1 MKRAISIILSIV
13 ILLSCNIGI
22 ELNAYAGDFD
32 TAAKAKSYTLGST
45 AVGCFSSDNE
55 IEFLKVNVPQSGKI
69 EFISEGS
76 HSYHIYLYSV
86 NNSDNYI
93 ADIFVPY
100 NSSLGKA
107 YDKEY
112 DYLVAGTYYFK
123 IDGYANENYTV
134 RTFFTSANE
143 SFSESLDVNNNAVGN
158 ANPVSLD
165 TTYNGMLGE
174 NDEIDFYS
182 FTVLSGTHTINIS
195 ANESVYFSVYSTTGE
210 KIAGTFAAYRKAST
224 GTANWSESV
233 SLNAGTYCLK
243 ISKYSY
249 SCFYSFS
256 INSIHRHSYNY
267 SYTVKPTTSSNG
279 YDVYSCSCGAKYT
292 TNVKSPKPLGAV
304 KIKSVKSQSKKH
316 QIKAIWNTKSG
327 ASGYQIY
334 YSRNKNFK
342 KLAAKKTVKGGK
354 TKSYVGKNFTKGK
367 KYYVKVRAYKN
378 VNGKKVYGKWSN
390 VKSVK
395 CK

>member
-1 MKRAISIILSIV
+1 M
-13 ILLSCNIGI
+13 
-22 ELNAYAGDFD
+22 
-32 TAAKAKSYTLGST
+32 
-45 AVGCFSSDNE
+45 
-55 IEFLKVNVPQSGKI
+55 
-69 EFISEGS
+69 
-76 HSYHIYLYSV
+76 
-86 NNSDNYI
+86 
-93 ADIFVPY
+93 
-100 NSSLGKA
+100 
-107 YDKEY
+107 
-112 DYLVAGTYYFK
+112 
-123 IDGYANENYTV
+123 
-134 RTFFTSANE
+134 
-143 SFSESLDVNNNAVGN
+143 NNNAVGN

-182 FTVLSGTHTINIS
+182 FTVLSGTQTINVS

-304 KIKSVKSQSKKH
+304 KIKSVKSQSKS
-316 QIKAIWNTKSG
+316 TKS
-327 ASGYQIY
+327 
-334 YSRNKNFK
+334 R
-342 KLAAKKTVKGGK
+342 
-354 TKSYVGKNFTKGK
+354 
-367 KYYVKVRAYKN
+367 
-378 VNGKKVYGKWSN
+378 
-390 VKSVK
+390 
-395 CK
+395 

>member
-1 MKRAISIILSIV
+1 M
-13 ILLSCNIGI
+13 
-22 ELNAYAGDFD
+22 
-32 TAAKAKSYTLGST
+32 
-45 AVGCFSSDNE
+45 
-55 IEFLKVNVPQSGKI
+55 PQSGRI

-182 FTVLSGTHTINIS
+182 FTVLSGTQTINVS

-304 KIKSVKSQSKKH
+304 KIKSVKSQSKS
-316 QIKAIWNTKSG
+316 TKSRG
-327 ASGYQIY
+327 FGIQ
-334 YSRNKNFK
+334 NQ
-342 KLAAKKTVKGGK
+342 
-354 TKSYVGKNFTKGK
+354 
-367 KYYVKVRAYKN
+367 VRAGIKFIIQETKISKN
-378 VNGKKVYGKWSN
+378 LRQKRP
-390 VKSVK
+390 
-395 CK
+395 

>member
-55 IEFLKVNVPQSGKI
+55 IEFLKVNVPQSGRI

-134 RTFFTSANE
+134 RTFLLLQMRAF
-143 SFSESLDVNNNAVGN
+143 
-158 ANPVSLD
+158 P
-165 TTYNGMLGE
+165 
-174 NDEIDFYS
+174 
-182 FTVLSGTHTINIS
+182 
-195 ANESVYFSVYSTTGE
+195 
-210 KIAGTFAAYRKAST
+210 KA
-224 GTANWSESV
+224 
-233 SLNAGTYCLK
+233 
-243 ISKYSY
+243 
-249 SCFYSFS
+249 
-256 INSIHRHSYNY
+256 
-267 SYTVKPTTSSNG
+267 
-279 YDVYSCSCGAKYT
+279 
-292 TNVKSPKPLGAV
+292 
-304 KIKSVKSQSKKH
+304 
-316 QIKAIWNTKSG
+316 
-327 ASGYQIY
+327 
-334 YSRNKNFK
+334 
-342 KLAAKKTVKGGK
+342 
-354 TKSYVGKNFTKGK
+354 
-367 KYYVKVRAYKN
+367 
-378 VNGKKVYGKWSN
+378 
-390 VKSVK
+390 
-395 CK
+395 